1 MYEHLGTTTK
11 EEFEALA
18 KELGTGVH
26 TYLSD
31 GDRGHRC
38 WAFYYGHYKYVT
50 DGLRY
55 GRKLDRDR
63 LPPGYQNNGDGT
75 FSMDW

>member
-1 MYEHLGTTTK
+1 MTTTYQY
-11 EEFEALA
+11 EDLGPTTVAQFERMAREA
-18 KELGTGVH
+18 GTFTH

-38 WAFYYGHYKYVT
+38 WAFYYCGYKYVT

-55 GRKLDRDR
+55 GRKGWR
-63 LPPGYQNNGDGT
+63 
-75 FSMDW
+75 